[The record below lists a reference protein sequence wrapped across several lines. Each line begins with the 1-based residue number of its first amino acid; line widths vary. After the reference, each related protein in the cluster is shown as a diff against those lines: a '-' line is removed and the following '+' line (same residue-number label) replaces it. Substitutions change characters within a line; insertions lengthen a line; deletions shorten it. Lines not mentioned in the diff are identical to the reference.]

1 MILWRCISTWLL
13 TFSDVRKQMIIGLT
27 GGIGSGKSTVARA
40 FEALGAAW
48 VDADD
53 VAREIVLPGE
63 PALLA
68 IKKRFGDQVIH
79 QDGTLNRAVL
89 RDIVFKDPEQRQWLE
104 SVTHP
109 IIRERLLQH
118 LEQLKTQ
125 GAPYVLLVSPLL
137 FESGQNAL
145 VSRCIAVDVPRT
157 LQISRTQQRDG
168 VSESQV
174 HAILSAQ
181 LSREQ
186 RLAKADDVIDNSRD
200 HASMMAQVARLDE
213 RYRRL
218 VND

>member
-1 MILWRCISTWLL
+1 
-13 TFSDVRKQMIIGLT
+13 MIIGLT

-68 IKKRFGDQVIH
+68 IEQHFGEQVIH
-79 QDGTLNRAVL
+79 SDGTLNRAAL
-89 RDIVFKDPEQRQWLE
+89 REIIFQSPEQRLWLE

-109 IIRERLLQH
+109 NIRERIMQH
-118 LEQLKTQ
+118 LTQLKAQ

-145 VSRCIAVDVPRT
+145 VDRTIVIDVPQALQVART
-157 LQISRTQQRDG
+157 LQRDG

-174 HAILSAQ
+174 HAILAAQ
-181 LSREQ
+181 LPREQ
-186 RLAKADDVIDNSRD
+186 RLAQADDVIDNSRD
-200 HASMMAQVARLDE
+200 HASMMAQVAKLDQ
-213 RYRRL
+213 RYRHL
-218 VND
+218 LHC

>member
-1 MILWRCISTWLL
+1 
-13 TFSDVRKQMIIGLT
+13 MIIGLT

-40 FEALGAAW
+40 FEALGTAW

-68 IKKRFGDQVIH
+68 IKQHFGEQVIH
-79 QDGTLNRAVL
+79 SDGTLNRAAL
-89 RDIVFKDPEQRQWLE
+89 REIIFQSPEQRLWLE

-109 IIRERLLQH
+109 NIRERITQH
-118 LEQLKTQ
+118 LTQLKAQ

-145 VSRCIAVDVPRT
+145 VDRTIVIDVPQALQVART
-157 LQISRTQQRDG
+157 LQRDG

-174 HAILSAQ
+174 HAILAAQ
-181 LSREQ
+181 LPREQ
-186 RLAKADDVIDNSRD
+186 RLAQADDVIDNSRD
-200 HASMMAQVARLDE
+200 HASMMAQVAKLDQ
-213 RYRRL
+213 RYRHL
-218 VND
+218 LNC

>member
-1 MILWRCISTWLL
+1 
-13 TFSDVRKQMIIGLT
+13 MIIGLT

-40 FEALGAAW
+40 FETLGAAW

-68 IKKRFGDQVIH
+68 IKQHFGEKVIH
-79 QDGTLNRAVL
+79 SDGTLNRVAL
-89 RDIVFKDPEQRQWLE
+89 RDIIFKKPEQRLWLE

-109 IIRERLLQH
+109 KIRERITQH
-118 LEQLKTQ
+118 LTQLKAH

-145 VSRCIAVDVPRT
+145 VNRTVVVDVPQALQVART
-157 LQISRTQQRDG
+157 LQRDE

-174 HAILSAQ
+174 HAILAAQ
-181 LSREQ
+181 LPREQ
-186 RLAKADDVIDNSRD
+186 RLAQADDVIDNSRD
-200 HASMMAQVARLDE
+200 HASMMAQVAKLDQYF
-213 RYRRL
+213 RHL
-218 VND
+218 LNC

>member
-1 MILWRCISTWLL
+1 
-13 TFSDVRKQMIIGLT
+13 MIIGLT

-40 FEALGAAW
+40 FETLGAAS

-68 IKKRFGDQVIH
+68 IKNRFGDQVIH
-79 QDGTLNRAVL
+79 QDGTLNRAAL
-89 RDIVFKDPEQRQWLE
+89 RAIIFKDPEQRRWLE

-109 IIRERLLQH
+109 KIRERLLQH
-118 LEQLKTQ
+118 LAQLKTQ

-145 VSRCIAVDVPRT
+145 VNRAVVVDVPQA
-157 LQISRTQQRDG
+157 LQLSRTQQRDG

-174 HAILSAQ
+174 HAILAAQ

-186 RLAKADDVIDNSRD
+186 RLAQADDVIDNSGD
-200 HASMMAQVARLDE
+200 HRSMMEQVVRLDQ
-213 RYRRL
+213 RYRQL
-218 VND
+218 LND

>member
-1 MILWRCISTWLL
+1 
-13 TFSDVRKQMIIGLT
+13 MIIGLT

-40 FEALGAAW
+40 FETLGVPW

-53 VAREIVLPGE
+53 VAKEIVLPEE

-68 IKKRFGDQVIH
+68 IKNRFGDQVIH
-79 QDGTLNRAVL
+79 LNGTLNRAAL
-89 RDIVFKDPEQRQWLE
+89 RDIIFKNPEQRLWLE

-109 IIRERLLQH
+109 QIRERLLQH
-118 LEQLKTQ
+118 LARLKTQ
-125 GAPYVLLVSPLL
+125 DAPYVLLVSPLL

-145 VSRCIAVDVPRT
+145 VNRTVVVDVPQA
-157 LQISRTQQRDG
+157 LQLSRTQQRDG

-174 HAILSAQ
+174 HAILAAQ

-186 RLAKADDVIDNSRD
+186 RLAKADDVIDNGGD
-200 HASMMAQVARLDE
+200 HASMMEQVVRLDQ

-218 VND
+218 LNC

>member
-1 MILWRCISTWLL
+1 
-13 TFSDVRKQMIIGLT
+13 MIIGLT

-40 FEALGAAW
+40 FETLGAAS

-68 IKKRFGDQVIH
+68 IKNRFGDQVIH
-79 QDGTLNRAVL
+79 QNGTLNRAAL
-89 RDIVFKDPEQRQWLE
+89 RDIIFKDPEQRQWLE

-109 IIRERLLQH
+109 KIRERLLQH
-118 LEQLKTQ
+118 LAQLKTQ

-145 VSRCIAVDVPRT
+145 VNRAVVVDVPQA
-157 LQISRTQQRDG
+157 LQLSRTQQRDG

-174 HAILSAQ
+174 HAILAAQ

-186 RLAKADDVIDNSRD
+186 RLAQADDVIDNSGD
-200 HASMMAQVARLDE
+200 HASMMEQVVRLDQ
-213 RYRRL
+213 RYRQL
-218 VND
+218 LND

>member
-1 MILWRCISTWLL
+1 
-13 TFSDVRKQMIIGLT
+13 MIIGLT

-68 IKKRFGDQVIH
+68 IKQHFGEQVIYS
-79 QDGTLNRAVL
+79 DGTLNRAAL
-89 RDIVFKDPEQRQWLE
+89 REIIFQSPEQRLWLE

-109 IIRERLLQH
+109 NIRERITQYLT
-118 LEQLKTQ
+118 QLKAQ

-145 VSRCIAVDVPRT
+145 VDRTIVIDVPQALQVART
-157 LQISRTQQRDG
+157 LQRDG

-174 HAILSAQ
+174 HAILAAQ
-181 LSREQ
+181 LPREQ
-186 RLAKADDVIDNSRD
+186 RLAQADDVIDNSRD
-200 HASMMAQVARLDE
+200 HASMMAQVAKLDQ
-213 RYRRL
+213 RYRHL
-218 VND
+218 LNC

>member
-1 MILWRCISTWLL
+1 
-13 TFSDVRKQMIIGLT
+13 MIIGLT

-53 VAREIVLPGE
+53 VAREIVLPEE

-68 IKKRFGDQVIH
+68 IQHRFGNQIMH
-79 QDGTLNRAVL
+79 QDGTLNRAAL
-89 RDIVFKDPEQRQWLE
+89 REIIFKDPAQRQWLE

-109 IIRERLLQH
+109 RIRERLLQH
-118 LEQLKTQ
+118 LARLKAQ

-145 VSRCIAVDVPRT
+145 VDRTVVVDVPQA
-157 LQISRTQQRDG
+157 LQLSRTQQRDG

-174 HAILSAQ
+174 RAILAAQ

-186 RLAKADDVIDNSRD
+186 RLAKADDVIDNSGD
-200 HASMMAQVARLDE
+200 HASMMEQVARLDE
-213 RYRRL
+213 RYRRQL
-218 VND
+218 NY

>member
-1 MILWRCISTWLL
+1 
-13 TFSDVRKQMIIGLT
+13 MIIGLT

-40 FEALGAAW
+40 FETLGAAW

-53 VAREIVLPGE
+53 VAREIVLPEE

-68 IKKRFGDQVIH
+68 IQHRFGDQVMH
-79 QDGTLNRAVL
+79 QDGTLNRAAL
-89 RDIVFKDPEQRQWLE
+89 REIIFNDPAQRQWLE

-109 IIRERLLQH
+109 RIRQRLLEH
-118 LEQLKTQ
+118 LERLKTQ

-145 VSRCIAVDVPRT
+145 VDRTVVVDVPQA
-157 LQISRTQQRDG
+157 LQLSRTQQRDG

-174 HAILSAQ
+174 RAILAAQ

-186 RLAKADDVIDNSRD
+186 RLAKANDVIDNSGD
-200 HASMMAQVARLDE
+200 HASMMEQVARLDE
-213 RYRRL
+213 RYRL
-218 VND
+218 PLND